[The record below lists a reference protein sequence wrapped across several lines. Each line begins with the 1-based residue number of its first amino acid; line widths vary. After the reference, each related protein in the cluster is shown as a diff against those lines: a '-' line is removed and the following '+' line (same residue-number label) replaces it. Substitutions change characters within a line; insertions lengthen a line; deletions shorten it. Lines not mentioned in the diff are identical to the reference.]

1 MTVRILSENIIRLIV
16 ILHAA
21 EATQIV
27 LDTPV
32 KVVMIPINVTHTAI
46 VTSAIHSRLRSPHLP
61 LLDGMADP
69 STNLRS
75 TLSSLISFFAGS
87 YKSTFGF
94 DQGPPLHDALTI
106 AYVSHPEF
114 FKTQRFRVDV
124 ELHGKHTAGETVI
137 DVWNYQTCDDSWGST
152 GKNCLV
158 TQEVQV
164 RALTYS
170 CVLFMRTF
178 PLGYPVF

>member
-1 MTVRILSENIIRLIV
+1 MLIL
-16 ILHAA
+16 ILHPA

-27 LDTPV
+27 LDAPV
-32 KVVMIPINVTHTAI
+32 KTVMIPINVTHTAI
-46 VTSAIHSRLRSPHLP
+46 VTSVIHSRLRSPLLP
-61 LLDGMADP
+61 LLDSVPTPP
-69 STNLRS
+69 STNLRN

-106 AYVSHPEF
+106 AYVSHPELF
-114 FKTQRFRVDV
+114 NAQRFRVDV

-137 DVWNYQTCDDSWGST
+137 DVWNYRTCDASWGST

-164 RALTYS
+164 RALTYNRL
-170 CVLFMRTF
+170 VLLTRML
-178 PLGYPVF
+178 LGRPVL